1 MRLTALFTA
10 MLLWSLSSL
19 SAGAQTCTVTATGLT
34 FNPVDVLLGSS
45 VDTTGTVSVQ
55 CTGTKNTTVRVCLN
69 IGYPNGASPGGNRI
83 AVSGSDQLSFQLYTD
98 AARSTVW
105 GSYLAGGPAGVS
117 LDVSIRGS
125 GSSATVNQTVYGR
138 VFGSQSTVGFG
149 TFSALFTGM
158 NAHFAAQYAVG
169 ADCTSMTGGSN
180 QFPFTVTAVVPAKC
194 TVSNATL
201 DFGAQSVLS
210 SNIDASTNLSVSC
223 SRSLPYSVA
232 LDGGLTGATDPT
244 QRAMT
249 KVSERVYYGLYRDS
263 TRTQG
268 WGATTNVNTLSGTGT
283 GLAQS
288 VPVYGRVPP
297 QTTPSPGT
305 YTDTVVVTLT
315 Y

>member
-1 MRLTALFTA
+1 MRLIALFTA
-10 MLLWSLSSL
+10 MLFWGL
-19 SAGAQTCTVTATGLT
+19 SALPASAQTCTVTATGLT
-34 FNPVDVLLGSS
+34 FNPVDVLLGAS

-55 CTGTKNTTVRVCLN
+55 CTGAKNTTVRVCLN

-83 AVSGSDQLSFQLYTD
+83 AISGTDQLAFQLYTD
-98 AARSTVW
+98 AARSVVW
-105 GSYLAGGPAGVS
+105 GSYLAGGPVGIS

-138 VFGSQSTVGFG
+138 VFGSQSTAGFG
-149 TFSALFTGM
+149 TFTALFTGT
-158 NAHFAAQYAVG
+158 NAHFAAQYSVG
-169 ADCTSMTGGSN
+169 ADCTTMTGGSN
-180 QFPFTVTAVVPAKC
+180 QFPFTVSAVVPAKC

-201 DFGAQSVLS
+201 DFGARPVLS
-210 SNIDASTNLSVSC
+210 TNVDASTNLSVSC
-223 SRSLPYSVA
+223 SRNLPYSVA

-244 QRAMT
+244 QRAMS
-249 KVSERVYYGLYRDS
+249 KASERVYYGLYRDS
-263 TRTQG
+263 TRTQA
-268 WGATTNVNTLSGTGT
+268 WGATTNVNTLSGTGS

-288 VPVYGRVPP
+288 VPVYGRVPA